1 MISKQ
6 NAEHFTWREVCDG
19 WYLVNQPSRLTVLQ
33 ERMPPGSSE
42 ARHFHRE
49 AYQFF
54 FVLSGIATLE
64 IDGQPY
70 ELHPQEGAEV
80 PPLIPH
86 QMSNLSDAPMEFLVI
101 SQPNSRDD
109 RVFVDAPEETWQAI

>member
-1 MISKQ
+1 VISKDT
-6 NAEHFTWREVCDG
+6 AEHFTWRDVCDG
-19 WYLVNQPSRLTVLQ
+19 WYLVNQPTRLTVLQ
-33 ERMPPGSSE
+33 ECMPPGTSE

-54 FVLSGIATLE
+54 FILSGVATLE
-64 IDGQPY
+64 INGQRH

-86 QMSNLSDAPMEFLVI
+86 QMWNLSDAPMEFLVI

-109 RVFVDAPEETWQAI
+109 RVFVAAPEDTEV